1 MPSIARI
8 FYELAGPCPSELLG
22 SRSISD
28 VAELTGTMFATVGLG
43 ADAHERCASTSC
55 HMLGTADL
63 AQFGGGCYTSY
74 PLHRTDKIPKENKV
88 LRLQRGNLT
97 LQPSEKEVDEQRE
110 TLHNLS
116 SLLLTNKTIRRIQQ
130 GSTEQSSLTI
140 NSR

>member
-8 FYELAGPCPSELLG
+8 FYELADPCPSDLLG

-28 VAELTGTMFATVGLG
+28 VAELTGTKLATVGLG

-55 HMLGTADL
+55 HMIGTVDL
-63 AQFGGGCYTSY
+63 AESGGGCYTSY

-88 LRLQRGNLT
+88 LRLQRGNLA
-97 LQPSEKEVDEQRE
+97 LRPSEKEVDELSK

-116 SLLLTNKTIRRIQQ
+116 SLLLTNKTIRAVQQ
-130 GSTEQSSLTI
+130 GSTEHSSLTI